1 MKRKIITINEE
12 LCDGCGNCGSACSEG
27 ALQIVDGKAKLVKED
42 FCDGFGDCIAECPT
56 GALVIEEKE
65 SRQFDL
71 EAVKEAGKNISNQKN

>member
-1 MKRKIITINEE
+1 MWQLRKR
-12 LCDGCGNCGSACSEG
+12 LLRS

-71 EAVKEAGKNISNQKN
+71 EAVKEAGKKFPIKKTKIGIQGQII